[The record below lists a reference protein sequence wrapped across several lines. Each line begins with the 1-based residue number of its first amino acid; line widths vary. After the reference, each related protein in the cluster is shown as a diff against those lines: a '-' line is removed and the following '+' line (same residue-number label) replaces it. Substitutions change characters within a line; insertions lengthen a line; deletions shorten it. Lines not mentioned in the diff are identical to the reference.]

1 MPFDV
6 QGANAAGYSDA
17 EIADHLAATNNFDA
31 AAARQSGYTDPE
43 VIAHLADAS
52 PPQTT
57 ALGLARN
64 VAAGAVD
71 VGANVINTASDP
83 FTNLI
88 GRPLAIAGTTAYNTI
103 APIFGG
109 DRLSPELTSTI
120 VGNDNPPQPGTAL
133 MTGIGN
139 LTGASPNDVPANTPL
154 ERITRKVVG
163 AAGSAAALGPAGL
176 TAPIVGASGAIA
188 GDQLAAIA
196 PDWAKQGAEL
206 AGNVIGGYAGAKVA
220 KVGGSAANLASG
232 TLSPTLAA
240 YRRLGIDTDLTG
252 DVTGSPGAQFL
263 QAYSSKS
270 LGGASV
276 ISPLERKAVGQFND
290 AVEQTAQTLGGARDA
305 QAAGTALQA
314 EARNW
319 QDNVFPARQAAAW
332 APVDQAMANAA
343 VDPSNYRTAL
353 GALSSKLSALP
364 ETQKALLPPR
374 AAQMLDAINTDVPAG
389 STMPWNQAQQLR
401 SAIGEIMGVPEVSQS
416 LGTQALSRM
425 YGGLSEDMKTS
436 AQANNAGDLFDN
448 ANAVT
453 TAGHAFIDNTL
464 SKIIRSNNPAQET
477 VRPEQATAHVLGGG
491 DTTLEGL
498 RAEMPQAANE
508 LAAYKLRDMAMA
520 TPGNAGRTGTDTS
533 VGTFLTDLNR
543 MRQSS
548 PNGTKALFSDPAI
561 TQRVDDLATAADA
574 MKETAKRANAS
585 GTASHMIIPQMA
597 LAAGETYHATGSVPL
612 TVGAVAAPYIANKA
626 AALSVSRPWIT
637 RFAST
642 PSGTPRSGAL
652 GLIGYNALA
661 APPAQSRL
669 TGPPINPLTTL
680 LGPGPVSAPP
690 NFLAQ
695 P

>member
-6 QGANAAGYSDA
+6 EGAKAAGYSDG
-17 EIADHLAATNNFDA
+17 EIADHLATTNNFDA
-31 AAARQSGYTDPE
+31 ATARQSGYSDPE
-43 VIAHLADAS
+43 LIAHLADAS

-57 ALGLARN
+57 ATGLARN
-64 VAAGAVD
+64 VAAGATD
-71 VGANVINTASDP
+71 VGANVINTAADP

-88 GRPLAIAGTTAYNTI
+88 GRPLAIAGTTAYNAI

-109 DRLSPELTSTI
+109 ARLSPELTATI
-120 VGNDNPPQPGTAL
+120 TGSDNPPQPGTAL

-139 LTGASPNDVPANTPL
+139 LTGASPDDVPANTPL
-154 ERITRKVVG
+154 ERIARKVVG
-163 AAGSAAALGPAGL
+163 AAGSAAAVGPAGL
-176 TAPIVGASGAIA
+176 TAPIVGASGAIV
-188 GDQLAAIA
+188 GDQAAAAA
-196 PDWAKQGAEL
+196 PDWAKQGAEF
-206 AGNVIGGYAGAKVA
+206 AGNMIGGYAGAKAA
-220 KVGGSAANLASG
+220 KVGGTVANLTSG
-232 TLSPTLAA
+232 NVSPTFAA
-240 YRRLGIDTDLTG
+240 YKELGIDPVLAG
-252 DVTGSPGAQFL
+252 DVTGNPTAQFL

-270 LGGASV
+270 LGGSSV
-276 ISPLERKAVGQFND
+276 ISPLEHKAVGQFNN
-290 AVEQTAQTLGGARDA
+290 AVEQTAQGLGSSRDA
-305 QAAGTALQA
+305 QAAGAALQT

-332 APVDQAMANAA
+332 APVDQAMANAT
-343 VDPSNYRTAL
+343 VDPSSYRTAL

-374 AAQMLDAINTDVPAG
+374 AAQMLNAINTDVPAG

-436 AQANNAGDLFDN
+436 AKANNAGDLFDN

-464 SKIIRSNNPAQET
+464 SKIIRSKNPAQET
-477 VRPEQATAHVLGGG
+477 VRPEQATAQVLGGG
-491 DTTLEGL
+491 DTTLQGL
-498 RAEMPQAANE
+498 RAEMPQAADE

-543 MRQSS
+543 MRQSA

-561 TQRVDDLATAADA
+561 AQKVDALATVADS

-597 LAAGETYHATGSVPL
+597 LAAGETYHATGSIPA
-612 TVGAVAAPYIANKA
+612 TIAAVAAPYVANKA
-626 AALSVSRPWIT
+626 AALSVSRPWAT

-642 PSGTPRSGAL
+642 PSGTPGSGAL
-652 GLIGYNALA
+652 GLVGYNAA
-661 APPAQSRL
+661 AQPAPPRL
-669 TGPPINPLTTL
+669 AGLPPHPLMSLVGPQPISVPLNTL
-680 LGPGPVSAPP
+680 V
-690 NFLAQ
+690 Q